1 MKYALEKT
9 KRIANACQAEDA
21 VQFDENGDVI
31 SIADSE
37 DHDYDITELIADN
50 RILLDR
56 VDNMLEGDDCALST
70 RRSIQDSAEVESLTS
85 SLVDGLFKQIKATEK
100 KEKKNQG
107 APQQK
112 SRTNLVSSKK

>member
-1 MKYALEKT
+1 M
-9 KRIANACQAEDA
+9 
-21 VQFDENGDVI
+21 I

-56 VDNMLEGDDCALST
+56 VDNMLEGDDGALST
-70 RRSIQDSAEVESLTS
+70 RRSIQDSAEVDSLTS
-85 SLVDGLFKQIKATEK
+85 SLVDGLFKQINAAEK

-107 APQQK
+107 AP
-112 SRTNLVSSKK
+112 

>member
-1 MKYALEKT
+1 M
-9 KRIANACQAEDA
+9 
-21 VQFDENGDVI
+21 I

-56 VDNMLEGDDCALST
+56 VDNMLEGDDGALST
-70 RRSIQDSAEVESLTS
+70 RRSIQDSAEVDSLTS
-85 SLVDGLFKQIKATEK
+85 SLVDGLFKQIKAAEK

-107 APQQK
+107 AP
-112 SRTNLVSSKK
+112 